1 MTKRTLNRHGKRIM
15 LPEGVQQVR
24 AKGEAAPLASHPT
37 PPAARTCCSHR
48 PQQDWSGQ
56 SRGLTYDSGWS
67 LKVRSKWGWRK
78 LGCFCAEKSE
88 EKIQEMGRRIP
99 PTLQNRT
106 LHNQNE
112 MLQVNN
118 WKMVM
123 QNTLRVLYD
132 SHDVIRVSHTPGQVQ
147 PAPQT
152 PQLPFWK
159 GNTTGHAESLER

>member
-1 MTKRTLNRHGKRIM
+1 M
-15 LPEGVQQVR
+15 
-24 AKGEAAPLASHPT
+24 
-37 PPAARTCCSHR
+37 
-48 PQQDWSGQ
+48 
-56 SRGLTYDSGWS
+56 
-67 LKVRSKWGWRK
+67 
-78 LGCFCAEKSE
+78 
-88 EKIQEMGRRIP
+88 
-99 PTLQNRT
+99 